1 MCVCVCVCV
10 CVCTYV
16 PDFKFLAQFLQFFDK
31 GGGSG
36 AGGGGA
42 RGGHFNLNI
51 GNETT
56 SNIHKFMVLLTSFIF

>member
-1 MCVCVCVCV
+1 MCVYV

-36 AGGGGA
+36 AGGGG
-42 RGGHFNLNI
+42 GG
-51 GNETT
+51 GGGGPREVVT
-56 SNIHKFMVLLTSFIF
+56 LT